1 MCNVTIKIPWRG
13 KTIRNYVTQRSTHI
27 KVAIFGMTIAAL
39 CTSFARPALAD
50 TLDDKITA
58 LRTQVAQQQSDAA
71 NLHAD
76 ANSAAA
82 RVTQLR
88 AQSGALQSQINLNQ
102 AKYAK
107 ISATIADNNFKLDTQ
122 KVVLSANIK
131 SMYLGGTVSP
141 LQMLASSHNLSDFL
155 DQQQYQDKIKTKIQE
170 AMSEVQT
177 LQVQLAA
184 DQSKVSQ
191 ILSDQKIQQQQLAA
205 MTAEANQLAALATQN
220 ASSADAQVRNGNTE
234 ISSLKAQQAAIL
246 AARFSGGRVSGGTPC
261 GGGYPG
267 WLCNAGQ
274 DSIAD
279 PWGMY
284 NRECVSYTAFKVAA
298 SGRTMPYWGGAGNAK
313 QWPDNA
319 RSSNIPM
326 DGSPKAGDVA
336 ISLAGPYGH
345 AMYVEAVNGGNIY
358 VSQYNYAGNGT
369 YSTMTIPASGLYF
382 IHFR

>member
-1 MCNVTIKIPWRG
+1 ML
-13 KTIRNYVTQRSTHI
+13 
-27 KVAIFGMTIAAL
+27 GMTIAAL
-39 CTSFARPALAD
+39 CASFTRPALAD

-82 RVTQLR
+82 RVAQLR

-107 ISATIADNNFKLDTQ
+107 ISATIAENNSKLDTQ

-191 ILSDQKIQQQQLAA
+191 ILSDQKIQQQQLVA

-319 RSSNIPM
+319 RSSNIPV
-326 DGSPKAGDVA
+326 DGNPKAGDVA